1 MKTVAFVP
9 IKLNSERLPL
19 KNIKSF
25 RNGKPLIYY
34 ILNTLKNVSE
44 LDAIYVYCSS
54 DDICDYLPKEI
65 DYIKRDPYYDL
76 SSTGFN
82 EVLYSFSK
90 IIDAE
95 TYVLAHATAPFMSV
109 QSIET
114 GIRKVNCEGYD
125 SAFTVKEIQEFMW
138 KEGHP
143 FNYDPHTIPRT
154 QDLDKISIETCGLYV
169 YKKSLIM
176 NEGVRIGSKPYLI
189 PVSQIEAIDIN
200 TEEDFEIANAIF
212 YYKTL
217 FANKEKQIVQ
227 NEKEKNYGKD

>member
-109 QSIET
+109 QSI
-114 GIRKVNCEGYD
+114 
-125 SAFTVKEIQEFMW
+125 
-138 KEGHP
+138 
-143 FNYDPHTIPRT
+143 
-154 QDLDKISIETCGLYV
+154 
-169 YKKSLIM
+169 
-176 NEGVRIGSKPYLI
+176 
-189 PVSQIEAIDIN
+189 
-200 TEEDFEIANAIF
+200 F
-212 YYKTL
+212 Y
-217 FANKEKQIVQ
+217 
-227 NEKEKNYGKD
+227 